1 MHLLIIFVLIGISS
15 YGIYDANFNSLNPIK
30 IPGQFFEINKI
41 LSEKNDGY
49 KVLYYP
55 IYDEH
60 QTAWSQGHLI
70 SDFTAKSSQ
79 IPTFDLVSNYNNIG
93 ELLYF
98 LPYNNGLLNSPN
110 FYDFLSSLGIR
121 YIVFH
126 NDRNYDIDQ
135 TNLSNLF
142 ASTKLKSL
150 YNNAGW
156 YLFEIINKE
165 TVYAYSRC
173 I

>member
-1 MHLLIIFVLIGISS
+1 MKFGDCLKKRLSNLIKKWPRKTKNTDSLRLLRHPVHAITTLKISLYIYIFLILYLAPEMYVIFWS
-15 YGIYDANFNSLNPIK
+15 FWP
-30 IPGQFFEINKI
+30 FFEINKI

-60 QTAWSQGHLI
+60 QTVWSQGHLI

-98 LPYNNGLLNSPN
+98 LPYNN
-110 FYDFLSSLGIR
+110 
-121 YIVFH
+121 
-126 NDRNYDIDQ
+126 
-135 TNLSNLF
+135 
-142 ASTKLKSL
+142 
-150 YNNAGW
+150 
-156 YLFEIINKE
+156 
-165 TVYAYSRC
+165 
-173 I
+173 